1 MFFVNLFFLS
11 LVGDGKFI
19 DNVEVADHFLELIE
33 RDLSIEIG
41 VCLHN
46 SAVDQLLKLCVVQVS
61 ANHHFEHLK
70 KFTVRNK
77 SIVVNVIDLESET
90 QFVFLR
96 CACRQRVQTLN
107 KFEERNVSIVVP
119 IEDCDHTLDQG
130 VVRKLWDLEELSR
143 FESAT
148 LISVDFAKVLVQL
161 LQLLLVEVQVFELLL
176 LLLHLVTH
184 SDFPLSKK

>member
-1 MFFVNLFFLS
+1 MSIYLSLS

-19 DNVEVADHFLELIE
+19 DNVEVADHDLELIE
-33 RDLSIEIG
+33 GDFPIEIG

-46 SAVDQLLKLCVVQVS
+46 SAVNQLLKLCVVQVS
-61 ANHHFEHLK
+61 ADHHLEHLE
-70 KFTVRNK
+70 KFTIRNK
-77 SIVVNVIDLESET
+77 SIIVNVVDLESET
-90 QFVFLR
+90 QFVLLR

-107 KFEERNVSIVVP
+107 KFKERNVSIVVP
-119 IEDCDHTLDQG
+119 IKDSDDTFDQG
-130 VVRKLWDLEELSR
+130 VVGELGDLEELR
-143 FESAT
+143 GFESAT